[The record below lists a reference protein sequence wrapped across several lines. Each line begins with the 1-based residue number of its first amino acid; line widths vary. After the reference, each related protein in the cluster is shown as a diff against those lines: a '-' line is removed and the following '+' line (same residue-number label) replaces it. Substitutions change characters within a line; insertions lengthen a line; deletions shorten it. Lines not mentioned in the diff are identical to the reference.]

1 MSVSIR
7 NIVGQLELV
16 ERYTG
21 SVHPLLPCGR
31 AVRVY
36 VGSTGQFRIRF
47 ARNHP
52 PTVVKLV
59 PVGKKNMFYFDK
71 CLIRF

>member
-7 NIVGQLELV
+7 NVVGQLELV

-21 SVHPLLPCGR
+21 SVHPLLPRGR
-31 AVRVY
+31 TVRVY

-47 ARNHP
+47 TRYHP
-52 PTVVKLV
+52 PTIVEFVS
-59 PVGKKNMFYFDK
+59 VGKNSFTFGK
-71 CLIRF
+71 CLKCF